1 MDNIF
6 LTHATDILGDT
17 DKGLTGSEI
26 IRYCTQYAIK
36 YNISI
41 PVTSIDMLKTTY
53 KPNIPN
59 KRTALLKNLL
69 AFNEEQQIVILND
82 LCDLPKFKDNEDV
95 KDLKL
100 KINKRFSKTSLDDS
114 IIVETQNSLN
124 KFKKPLKLYTEALE
138 KFKNGIY
145 ERNVLD
151 DMRLSLELLVKEL
164 LNSNKTLENQIAP
177 LGELLKNKGV
187 NPEVRNSFNKMID
200 FYTKYQNNY
209 VKHNDLVNPN
219 EMEWIISQTSGMINF
234 LIKVAN

>member
-82 LCDLPKFKDNEDV
+82 LCDLPKFKDNEEFV
-95 KDLKL
+95 K
-100 KINKRFSKTSLDDS
+100 
-114 IIVETQNSLN
+114 Q
-124 KFKKPLKLYTEALE
+124 
-138 KFKNGIY
+138 
-145 ERNVLD
+145 
-151 DMRLSLELLVKEL
+151 VKEV
-164 LNSNKTLENQIAP
+164 NE
-177 LGELLKNKGV
+177 NKGKI
-187 NPEVRNSFNKMID
+187 FGLFK
-200 FYTKYQNNY
+200 F
-209 VKHNDLVNPN
+209 
-219 EMEWIISQTSGMINF
+219 
-234 LIKVAN
+234 

>member
-1 MDNIF
+1 M
-6 LTHATDILGDT
+6 
-17 DKGLTGSEI
+17 
-26 IRYCTQYAIK
+26 
-36 YNISI
+36 
-41 PVTSIDMLKTTY
+41 
-53 KPNIPN
+53 
-59 KRTALLKNLL
+59 
-69 AFNEEQQIVILND
+69 
-82 LCDLPKFKDNEDV
+82 
-95 KDLKL
+95 
-100 KINKRFSKTSLDDS
+100 
-114 IIVETQNSLN
+114 
-124 KFKKPLKLYTEALE
+124 KLYTEALE

-209 VKHNDLVNPN
+209 VKHNDLVNQN